1 MGSLARVA
9 LHTTDLPT
17 LIRSLPHGTPVSG
30 TFLDGDNMY
39 QKELTNNGLL
49 IMGNEGR
56 GIRDEVGQLVNQR
69 LYIPAYPQERGGTE
83 SLNVGV
89 ATAIV
94 CAEFRR
100 QAAKL

>member
-1 MGSLARVA
+1 MYEK
-9 LHTTDLPT
+9 T
-17 LIRSLPHGTPVSG
+17 LS
-30 TFLDGDNMY
+30 
-39 QKELTNNGLL
+39 NNGLL

-56 GIRDEVGQLVNQR
+56 GIRDEVRELVNQR
-69 LYIPAYPQERGGTE
+69 LFIPAYPEERGASE

-100 QAAKL
+100 QASSH